1 METAT
6 KLSENMK
13 KKKAQNV
20 KREYNYITQQMQK
33 KARMD
38 KLEED

>member
-1 METAT
+1 M
-6 KLSENMK
+6 KK